1 MRRTLM
7 TLGLVVALALFAL
20 WLSGAGDVLL
30 AWVQG
35 LQRAAQDRLAAA
47 VRALKTGQP
56 GAVAGLLAMCF
67 AYGVLHAAGP
77 GHGKMLIGGYG
88 VARRVPVLALSA
100 LAVASSL
107 AQAAMAVAL
116 VYGAVVVLGWTR
128 QAVVGTAEDVMA
140 PVSHAMVAGLGL
152 WLVWRGVRGLRRQ
165 EAAARQPDH
174 GPHDHDHDHGH
185 DHNHGPDDHNHG
197 HDHGHG
203 HAHAHDQAQ
212 PHVHGP
218 DCGHAHGP
226 TLDEVSRL
234 TGWRDT
240 AALIGGIAMRPCSGA
255 LFLLILTWQLGIGAA
270 GVAGAFAMGI
280 GTAMVTVAVALMAV
294 WAREGALATL
304 SGGRVARALPVLE
317 LAAGVVITLV
327 ALGLLRQAF

>member
-1 MRRTLM
+1 M
-7 TLGLVVALALFAL
+7 LFR
-20 WLSGAGDVLL
+20 S
-30 AWVQG
+30 
-35 LQRAAQDRLAAA
+35 
-47 VRALKTGQP
+47 
-56 GAVAGLLAMCF
+56 
-67 AYGVLHAAGP
+67 
-77 GHGKMLIGGYG
+77 
-88 VARRVPVLALSA
+88 
-100 LAVASSL
+100 
-107 AQAAMAVAL
+107 
-116 VYGAVVVLGWTR
+116 
-128 QAVVGTAEDVMA
+128 
-140 PVSHAMVAGLGL
+140 
-152 WLVWRGVRGLRRQ
+152 
-165 EAAARQPDH
+165 
-174 GPHDHDHDHGH
+174 
-185 DHNHGPDDHNHG
+185 
-197 HDHGHG
+197 
-203 HAHAHDQAQ
+203 AHDQAQ

-226 TLDEVSRL
+226 TLEEVSRL

-304 SGGRVARALPVLE
+304 SSGRVARALPVLE